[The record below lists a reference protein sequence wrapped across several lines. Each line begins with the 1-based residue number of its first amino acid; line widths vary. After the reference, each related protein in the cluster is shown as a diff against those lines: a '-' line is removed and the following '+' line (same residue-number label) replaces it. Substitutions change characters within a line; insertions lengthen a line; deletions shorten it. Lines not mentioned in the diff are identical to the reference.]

1 MVCDRVKISK
11 HLVLNIL
18 KVVLLVGLI
27 ARAGHVGDELV
38 REMIRNLVLVFD
50 PSNKIFYGFWGCE
63 LLVPLWVFC
72 KQLNVSLEFHEYL
85 LLSVGLGHLAVSFT
99 DHGFHRAG
107 ELRLWQFELLRYFIY
122 GRLPQGPAVCRCCRI
137 ILVYT
142 DVVPHFIRT
151 KAYINLI
158 ANFDS
163 LRHKAIRYD
172 TFPIR

>member
-63 LLVPLWVFC
+63 LLVPL
-72 KQLNVSLEFHEYL
+72 
-85 LLSVGLGHLAVSFT
+85 
-99 DHGFHRAG
+99 
-107 ELRLWQFELLRYFIY
+107 
-122 GRLPQGPAVCRCCRI
+122 
-137 ILVYT
+137 
-142 DVVPHFIRT
+142 
-151 KAYINLI
+151 
-158 ANFDS
+158 
-163 LRHKAIRYD
+163 
-172 TFPIR
+172 